1 MKFIANNIGLTR
13 HLIQLLKMIAFDDA
27 DADADCVHVNDE
39 HSVYWTI
46 GREGGGYDGAVGV
59 HGSRSCPFEVQPTVS
74 QDERGAICV
83 QDPGAPNM

>member
-13 HLIQLLKMIAFDDA
+13 HLIPLLKMIAFDDA

-46 GREGGGYDGAVGV
+46 GREGGGGYDGAVGSARQQKLPV
-59 HGSRSCPFEVQPTVS
+59 
-74 QDERGAICV
+74 
-83 QDPGAPNM
+83 